1 MTVDA
6 HRRRP
11 TQEVRAMVMTERIDL
26 AGVVGVADRAIVR
39 QFNAAIGRGMQGIAG
54 MCALMFTEPCFAE
67 YVDHYVGTVADAE
80 YERAVRSDLLSM
92 GYEVDD
98 YGAELVLLPEEERL
112 KRGIERILLPRKLT
126 EEEEEKYNEVLSAV
140 RQVYATAAPTG
151 TPEELA
157 TGMVVAR
164 QLCLAFN
171 WRAVPTE
178 EDEAR
183 AFLHTIC
190 KSITGSMEGGT
201 LQWIRAVESV
211 YYADGYATATKARD
225 KQGFAMYLD
234 ASVHAARELC
244 TLLCAVNWA
253 ACSDR
258 TATRVCGICASCA
271 ACRDMPLSSATI
283 RIDTPAGRKDPV
295 DDEYVRMYLREEVCI
310 GDSLHSRAS
319 RATRGLC
326 ETPVDVFSWANFMS
340 LFTSVVYASTGVKW
354 DARFARASRYTNRIS
369 LSMHPSS
376 APGVRFYAEA
386 LRTRAAIEPDAPYAP
401 IAQGIDPRARIGA
414 LLARIGP
421 FAPIDGTD

>member
-1 MTVDA
+1 
-6 HRRRP
+6 
-11 TQEVRAMVMTERIDL
+11 MTERIDL

-211 YYADGYATATKARD
+211 YYADGYATATKAVLAAL
-225 KQGFAMYLD
+225 QGGRFELRG
-234 ASVHAARELC
+234 VPRHAALFGDDPHRHARREEGPG
-244 TLLCAVNWA
+244 
-253 ACSDR
+253 R
-258 TATRVCGICASCA
+258 RRVRAHVPTGGGVHRRLSPFPSEPRYARPV
-271 ACRDMPLSSATI
+271 RD
-283 RIDTPAGRKDPV
+283 AGRRFLV
-295 DDEYVRMYLREEVCI
+295 
-310 GDSLHSRAS
+310 GQLHVPLHVSR
-319 RATRGLC
+319 LC
-326 ETPVDVFSWANFMS
+326 EYGCEVGC
-340 LFTSVVYASTGVKW
+340 SV
-354 DARFARASRYTNRIS
+354 
-369 LSMHPSS
+369 
-376 APGVRFYAEA
+376 
-386 LRTRAAIEPDAPYAP
+386 
-401 IAQGIDPRARIGA
+401 RARIA
-414 LLARIGP
+414 LHQPHLAEH
-421 FAPIDGTD
+421 ASL